1 MSDVSVGEH
10 DGKADFTMLPITGLD
25 PNDYSCIYSSYTC
38 IHCKSSQTIE
48 YQNTMLNIRLAFMVK
63 SHGYC
68 NVESFDVVLILGGFH
83 TMMSFVSSIG
93 ALMKGSDLS
102 ECLEMEFGT
111 NTVPKI
117 IDGKAISRES

>member
-68 NVESFDVVLILGGFH
+68 NVESFDVVLILG
-83 TMMSFVSSIG
+83 
-93 ALMKGSDLS
+93 ALMKGSGLS